1 VKAASPPYPK
11 GIDVKTLLLIAA
23 PLALATAA
31 HAAEPAGDGDALFA
45 KLDANGDGKIDKAE
59 LTKAHEAKAA
69 EKGDKTPVDSAKIDA
84 MISRLDTNGDGAVDK
99 TEMAAMRKAPAAPA
113 EPKR

>member
-1 VKAASPPYPK
+1 M
-11 GIDVKTLLLIAA
+11 DVKILLLIAA

-31 HAAEPAGDGDALFA
+31 HAAEPAGNGDALFA

-69 EKGDKTPVDSAKIDA
+69 EKGDTTPVDGAKIDE
-84 MISRLDTNGDGAVDK
+84 MIKRLDANGDGAVDK
-99 TEMAAMRKAPAAPA
+99 AEMAAMRKAPAAPA

>member
-1 VKAASPPYPK
+1 MKILY
-11 GIDVKTLLLIAA
+11 LIAA

-31 HAAEPAGDGDALFA
+31 HAAEPTSNGDALFA

-69 EKGDKTPVDSAKIDA
+69 EKGDKTPVDTAKIDE
-84 MISRLDTNGDGAVDK
+84 MIKRVDTNGDGAVDK
-99 TEMAAMRKAPAAPA
+99 AEMSAIRKAPAGA
-113 EPKR
+113 EEKR